1 MDYPIAPI
9 HAVQDEGRAA
19 FVAGRPRDACP
30 YTDGTEHALA
40 WGAGFADGLRTHASR
55 RQPNVDVVFA

>member
-19 FVAGRPRDACP
+19 FFAGLPRDACP

-40 WGAGFADGLRTHASR
+40 WGAGFANGFRVYAAR
-55 RQPNVDVVFA
+55 RQPNIDVVFA